1 MNACLAS
8 TSFSPT
14 EKLCQIQLAF
24 DEINRVCCDLSITAL
39 ESVFSQFNSL
49 IFCRPY

>member
-24 DEINRVCCDLSITAL
+24 DEINRVCCYPLYQCSRVCL
-39 ESVFSQFNSL
+39 FSV
-49 IFCRPY
+49 